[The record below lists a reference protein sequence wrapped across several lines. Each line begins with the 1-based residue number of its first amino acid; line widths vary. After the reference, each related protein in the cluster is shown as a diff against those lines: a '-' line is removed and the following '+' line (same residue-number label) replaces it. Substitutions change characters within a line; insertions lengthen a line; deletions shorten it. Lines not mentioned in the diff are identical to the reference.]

1 MFLTSAPFYS
11 FIKEL
16 NLKCYI
22 LVEFI
27 DLYFRV
33 VVVFNILAYMGM
45 IFSLLQ
51 VSLKFIDH
59 LFLII
64 FSEAFQF
71 LIKEKFIKK
80 IIRNT

>member
-64 FSEAFQF
+64 FIKGFFQF
-71 LIKEKFIKK
+71 FKK
-80 IIRNT
+80 IIYQNI